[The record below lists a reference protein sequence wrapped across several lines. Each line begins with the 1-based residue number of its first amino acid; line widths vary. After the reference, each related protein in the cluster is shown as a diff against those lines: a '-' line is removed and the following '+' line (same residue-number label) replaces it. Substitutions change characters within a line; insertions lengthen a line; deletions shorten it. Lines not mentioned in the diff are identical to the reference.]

1 MIEDNFM
8 KKIFAYILLSC
19 IVHTTWAQDINTI
32 INAKEVERIE
42 QVLSSDD
49 MQGRRAFT
57 PAIEKAAAFISD
69 EFAKAGLQK
78 LNGSDTY
85 FQHFTMI
92 KPKFISAS
100 AVFDQQPI
108 DTKSVIVVTG
118 KTELNI
124 TEASGYEKV
133 FIKAGTNLFSEAMKY
148 AEAQKNYLII
158 VDTSF
163 AKNFSRLT
171 FLKRNIFKSNSS
183 LVFVLSSI
191 NPATYSIESKHEITE
206 SVLTNIVGVIPGKTK
221 KDEFVIFA
229 GHYDHLGIGKAVNN
243 DSIFNGTNDDAAG
256 TTAVITLAKYFN
268 ALKNNER
275 TIIFVA
281 FTAEEIGGYGSQYF
295 SKQLNP
301 EAVKAMFNIEM
312 IGTESKW
319 GKGSAYITG
328 FEKSNMGSILQQN
341 LQGSPFQFYAD
352 PYTEQHLFYRSDNA
366 TLARLGVPAHTISTS
381 KMDNEIN
388 YHKVTDEIGTLDMN
402 NMAEIIKSI
411 AISART
417 IIQGKDTPTRVD
429 TTKLD

>member
-1 MIEDNFM
+1 M
-8 KKIFAYILLSC
+8 KKIIAFLLITC
-19 IVHTTWAQDINTI
+19 TMNTIGAQDINTI

-42 QVLSSDD
+42 KNLSSDE
-49 MQGRRAFT
+49 MQGRRTFT
-57 PAIEKAAAFISD
+57 PGIEKAAAFISE

-78 LNGSDTY
+78 LNGSESY
-85 FQHFTMI
+85 MQNFSMI
-92 KPKFISAS
+92 KPKFVSAS
-100 AVFDQQPI
+100 ATFDQQPI
-108 DTKSVIVVTG
+108 DTKSVIVITC
-118 KTELNI
+118 KPELNI
-124 TEASGYEKV
+124 NETSGYEKV
-133 FIKAGTNLFSEAMKY
+133 FIKAGSNLFSEAIKF
-148 AEAQKNYLII
+148 AELQKNYLII

-183 LVFVLSSI
+183 IAFVLSTS
-191 NPATYSIESKHEITE
+191 NPTTYSIESKHEITE
-206 SVLTNIVGVIPGKTK
+206 STLSNIVGIIPGKSK
-221 KDEFVIFA
+221 KDELVIFS

-243 DSIFNGTNDDAAG
+243 DSIFNGANDDAAG
-256 TTAVITLAKYFN
+256 TTAVITLAKYFK
-268 ALKNNER
+268 ALNNNER
-275 TIIFVA
+275 TLLFVA

-295 SKQLNP
+295 SKQFNP

-319 GKGSAYITG
+319 GKNSAYITG
-328 FEKSNMGSILQQN
+328 FEKSNMGTILQQN
-341 LQGSPFQFYAD
+341 LQGSSFQFYAD
-352 PYTEQHLFYRSDNA
+352 PYTDQHLFYRSDNA

-402 NMAEIIKSI
+402 NMTEIIKAI
-411 AISART
+411 AESSRT